1 MATTITYTIDHGSD
15 HPTNQSKT
23 TQAKAK
29 KLKTSKSEASSK
41 FEVMSLRKY
50 QN

>member
-29 KLKTSKSEASSK
+29 KHGNETILNEFTKSDVCA
-41 FEVMSLRKY
+41 
-50 QN
+50 QT